1 MTVKRAT
8 AIASIDC
15 VLITMK
21 PHKSEDEIVFDT
33 SNQLGVEPSIETE
46 EAVKLIIKGALR
58 AQKPEVSTLTGHTLT
73 LTDNVFTPE
82 VVKLLQGGTITTDEE
97 TGKITGYAPP
107 VSGSDEKG
115 EVFDLNAYSAI
126 YDAAGLITGYE
137 KIVYPNCQG
146 KPVAFGAEDGV
157 FRTNSYTIISAP
169 SKGQAPYNIEYVDK
183 FPIVTG

>member
-1 MTVKRAT
+1 MAVKRAT
-8 AIASIDC
+8 AVATIDC

-21 PHKSEDEIVFDT
+21 PHTSEDEIVFDT
-33 SNQLGVEPSIETE
+33 SNKLGVEPSIETE

-82 VVKLLQGGTITTDEE
+82 VVKLLQGGTIKTALEN
-97 TGKITGYAPP
+97 GKITGYEPP

-157 FRTNSYTIISAP
+157 FRANSYTIISAP
-169 SKGQAPYNIEYVDK
+169 SKGQAPYSIEYVDAL
-183 FPIVTG
+183 PIVTG